1 MKATK
6 WQRAVS
12 LLLCLLMAMS
22 FLTVTA
28 PKAYAADDATAAEV
42 TWAQLTSFKLADE
55 SYVYN
60 DYTAKTA
67 ILRGRSR
74 VYTLIITLNSSQ
86 EQTVVIVPMRERFRS
101 QLSLLSL

>member
-60 DYTAKTA
+60 DYTAKN
-67 ILRGRSR
+67 RN
-74 VYTLIITLNSSQ
+74 TLIITLNSSQ

>member
-28 PKAYAADDATAAEV
+28 PKAYAADDATATV
-42 TWAQLTSFKLADE
+42 QVDWPQLKSLKL
-55 SYVYN
+55 
-60 DYTAKTA
+60 KMG
-67 ILRGRSR
+67 IL
-74 VYTLIITLNSSQ
+74 
-86 EQTVVIVPMRERFRS
+86 
-101 QLSLLSL
+101 